1 MRKPGGWQLS
11 ALPVE
16 IPTQG
21 LPGTSSSTQMGVS
34 STSLTFFLAL
44 YLTLRECTFR
54 VTAFQEIFCLPS
66 GSPLELGW
74 AGGCPPIW
82 EEGKAGSPLRCRA
95 PGPLWLVSGRRSWRP
110 ASERSTFSKPRTQHT
125 TTELLLLYQSFK
137 TPVICILGFL
147 SAVPHLA
154 KEVMTTLPLTFRQ
167 WGWPQLPHA
176 SQVVTATD
184 RPPQPLLNLFHAPST
199 CSRLPSPGLWDG
211 I

>member
-1 MRKPGGWQLS
+1 MRKLGGWQFF

-21 LPGTSSSTQMGVS
+21 TPGTSSSTQMSVS
-34 STSLTFFLAL
+34 TTSPTFFLAL
-44 YLTLRECTFR
+44 YLTLRECMFC
-54 VTAFQEIFCLPS
+54 VTALQEIFRLPS

-82 EEGKAGSPLRCRA
+82 EEGKAGVPLRCRA
-95 PGPLWLVSGRRSWRP
+95 PGPLWLVPGTISWCL
-110 ASERSTFSKPRTQHT
+110 ASERSIFSKPRIRHT
-125 TTELLLLYQSFK
+125 AAELLSLYQSFK

-154 KEVMTTLPLTFRQ
+154 REVLTTLPLTFRR
-167 WGWPQLPHA
+167 WGQPQLLHA
-176 SQVVTATD
+176 SQVVRATD

-199 CSRLPSPGLWDG
+199 CSCLPSPGLWDG
-211 I
+211 T